1 MAAPTM
7 SRPGQVNN
15 AGNVDALFLKQF
27 SGEVMTAFEQSN
39 VMMPLHTVR
48 TITNGKSTSFPTVGL
63 ARARYHDPGEDLLDT
78 GDTAL
83 DGYAYSPSEI
93 PSLAAAETL
102 PAAYG
107 SSIPHNEVILTV
119 DKLLLSTTF
128 VPEIEELENHYDVRS
143 YYSREMGNALSY
155 TADRHLLM
163 TAIKASETSAAA
175 NPDFGTNSTW
185 QTTAAA
191 SGGGLDA
198 TVNANLAAGATATNF
213 TSAFIDAMFK
223 CAERFD
229 VMNVPNTE
237 RYCVIPPAQYYKL
250 FTVSSGAGPVIVN
263 RDTGN
268 TNNGSLSRPAES
280 VEIAGIRIF
289 KSTHFPTTDKTGLTL
304 AKYAKDFSNYVGVVF
319 HKSAIGTV
327 KLMDLS
333 MQSEYRIDRQG
344 TLLVARYAM
353 GHGVLRPECAIRLK
367 SA

>member
-15 AGNVDALFLKQF
+15 AGAVDALFLKQF

-78 GDTAL
+78 ADVAN

-93 PSLAAAETL
+93 PSLGAAESL
-102 PAAYG
+102 ASGVAYG

-163 TAIKASETSAAA
+163 TAIKASETVTAA
-175 NPDFGTNSTW
+175 NPDFGTNAAW
-185 QTTAAA
+185 QDT
-191 SGGGLDA
+191 GGAGNTA
-198 TVNANLAAGATATNF
+198 TVNADLAAGATATNF
-213 TSAFIDAMFK
+213 TTAFINAMFK

-229 VMNVPNTE
+229 TMNVPNTE

-280 VEIAGIRIF
+280 IEIAGIRIF
-289 KSTHFPTTDKTGLTL
+289 KSTHFPTGDKTGLTL
-304 AKYAKDFSNYVGVVF
+304 AKYAGNFSNYVGVVF